1 MARAR
6 KTTRNSSAKNILIWL
21 LIASALP
28 FFGLKKSDVQFRCF
42 PVKDENCTVA
52 QGEVLA
58 LLVSVKKAPKSM
70 RGTIWKKPVLFNV
83 SSEDKKFWSTYLPA
97 GRSQTPGRYLLH
109 VFVKPDSGRQ
119 SEFLLPVIV
128 EEKVYPIE
136 KLTLPPEMV
145 ELSPEAVEQVK
156 IDNRILIAAMTE
168 VTPEI
173 YWQGTF
179 EAPVPGDV
187 RSEFGTR
194 RIINNIPK
202 SPHSGTDLAAAE
214 GEEVHAT
221 NNGRVSLV
229 YRGYLTGNSVII
241 DHGGGIYS
249 VYYHLSET
257 RVSEEAMVNKGDV
270 IGLAG
275 STGRVSGPHL
285 HFGVR
290 INRNNV
296 NPMSFLEVSAQMGQ
310 ALSGLSGN

>member
-1 MARAR
+1 MTSART
-6 KTTRNSSAKNILIWL
+6 TTRNNFVQNILTWF

-52 QGEVLA
+52 QGEALA
-58 LLVSVKKAPKSM
+58 VLVSVKKAPKSM
-70 RGTIWKKPVLFNV
+70 RGTIWKKPVPFNV
-83 SSEDKKFWSTYLPA
+83 SSDDKKFWSTYIPA
-97 GRSQTPGRYLLH
+97 GRSQKPGRYLLH
-109 VFVKPDSGRQ
+109 VFVKPNSGRQ

-145 ELSPEAVEQVK
+145 ELNPEAVEQVK
-156 IDNRILIAAMTE
+156 IDNKIIVRAMSE
-168 VTPEI
+168 VTPEM
-173 YWQGTF
+173 YWQGAF

-194 RIINNIPK
+194 RIINGIPK

-214 GEEVHAT
+214 GEEVRAT

-229 YRGYLTGNSVII
+229 YRGYLTGNSVTI

-249 VYYHLSET
+249 VYYHLYET
-257 RVSEEAMVNKGDV
+257 RVTEGAMVNKGDV

-285 HFGVR
+285 HFGIR

-296 NPMSFLEVSAQMGQ
+296 NPVAFLEVSAQMEQ
-310 ALSGLSGN
+310 ALSELSGN